1 MPYSERV
8 AEAYIQSKDDP
19 EKQAQNVRAGE
30 FANSPENS
38 APVQGPKYRIP
49 TKEEADQ
56 HIADSKAMMTI
67 GSGVLG
73 LAIGG
78 IPGAIAGI
86 GAKATGE
93 HLGPA
98 MENHIRN
105 SEWVPVY
112 ENWTENDFQN
122 EFGGK

>member
-8 AEAYIQSKDDP
+8 AEAYIAAKDDP
-19 EKQAQNVRAGE
+19 ENQAQAIRQGQFSA
-30 FANSPENS
+30 SPETDQ
-38 APVQGPKYRIP
+38 PVQGPKYRKP

-67 GSGVLG
+67 GSGALALG
-73 LAIGG
+73 IGG

-86 GAKATGE
+86 GSKAAGE
-93 HLGPA
+93 HFGPA

-112 ENWTENDFQN
+112 DNWTENDFMN
-122 EFGGK
+122 EYGGR